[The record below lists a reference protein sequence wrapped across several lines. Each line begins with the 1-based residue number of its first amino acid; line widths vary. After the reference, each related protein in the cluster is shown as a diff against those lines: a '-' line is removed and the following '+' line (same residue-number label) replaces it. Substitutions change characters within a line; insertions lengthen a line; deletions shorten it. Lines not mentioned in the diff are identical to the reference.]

1 MPDAGELDELDR
13 ELLAQ
18 LSANGRATFSELGQR
33 VGLSAPAVKRRIE
46 RLEARGVITGYTVLI
61 DDAKLANPIEAFT
74 ELRFAGDTKVE
85 DIAGIAIG
93 IGEVSNVFTIAG
105 IWTHSSTF
113 ACAMSAT
120 SPRSSTASERNGRV
134 TGTKTLIVLNTWTN
148 TSRVRASEQL
158 TASRAEINRA
168 VGYLTVPSNPLGSC
182 LNMLSLGKMFA

>member
-105 IWTHSSTF
+105 DPDALVHIRVRDVGHLTQVID
-113 ACAMSAT
+113 
-120 SPRSSTASERNGRV
+120 RLRRNGRV

-148 TSRVRASEQL
+148 TSRVRQL
-158 TASRAEINRA
+158 Q
-168 VGYLTVPSNPLGSC
+168 
-182 LNMLSLGKMFA
+182 